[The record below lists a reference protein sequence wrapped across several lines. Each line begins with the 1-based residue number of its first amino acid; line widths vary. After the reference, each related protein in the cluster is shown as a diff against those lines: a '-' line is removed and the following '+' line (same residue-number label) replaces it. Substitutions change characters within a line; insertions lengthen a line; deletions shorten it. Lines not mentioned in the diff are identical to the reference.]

1 MTRKATT
8 VAGLPLG
15 LALVLAACGSS
26 ATSSSSGGGA
36 AASTPALSGTVTVF
50 AAASLTG
57 TFTTLGK
64 EFEQAH
70 PGTTVRFSFGGSD
83 TLAAQIVSGAPAD
96 VFASAGAQTMGT
108 VKDKGLTNGTPAPFA
123 RNQLEI
129 AVPPGN
135 PMGLHTLADLV
146 KPGVKLALCAASV
159 PCGSAAVMAF
169 AKGGVTPHP
178 VTLEVDV
185 KSVLTKVEL
194 GEVDAGMVYKTDVQA
209 AQGKVTGVDFPES
222 SAAINHYPIAALQGS
237 TNPQA
242 AKAFVDFVLS
252 AEGRRVLAAAG
263 FLSP

>member
-1 MTRKATT
+1 
-8 VAGLPLG
+8 
-15 LALVLAACGSS
+15 
-26 ATSSSSGGGA
+26 
-36 AASTPALSGTVTVF
+36 VTVF

-83 TLAAQIVSGAPAD
+83 TLAAQIVNGAPAD
-96 VFASAGAQTMGT
+96 VFASAGAQTMGG
-108 VKDKGLTNGTPAPFA
+108 VKDKGLTSGNPSAFA

-135 PMGLHTLADLV
+135 PMNLHSLADLV

-159 PCGSAAVMAF
+159 PCGSAAVTVFDHA
-169 AKGGVTPHP
+169 GLTPHP

-194 GEVDAGMVYKTDVQA
+194 GEVDAGLVYKTDVQA
-209 AQGKVTGVDFPES
+209 AQGKVAGINFPES
-222 SAAINHYPIAALQGS
+222 NSAVNHYPIAALKSS
-237 TNPQA
+237 TNPA
-242 AKAFVDFVLS
+242 AAEAFVAFVLS
-252 AEGRRVLAAAG
+252 AEGRKVLAAAG
-263 FLSP
+263 FLGP